1 MTQQQAL
8 GALQT
13 GANVFLTGEPGS
25 GKTHTIN
32 RYVEYLRSY
41 GIEPAITASTGIAA
55 THIGGMTV
63 HSWSGIGVRKTLT
76 EQDLDEMS
84 TRERL
89 VSRIERTQV
98 LIIEEISMLD
108 AQTLNSVE
116 AVCRTLKRR
125 SVPWGGMQV
134 VFVGDFFQ
142 LPPVSRAGEALSQFS
157 FLSRSWQSANPL
169 VCYLSEQHRQEDK
182 EFLSVLSAIRGGN
195 IAPHVHTAL
204 QLRKVV
210 AEAQAGRT
218 RLYAHNVN
226 VDRVNLEKLSA
237 LPGDEMLFTMESR
250 GPEALV
256 SGLKR
261 SCLSPQELR
270 LKVGARVMFTKNNFE
285 LGFVNG
291 TIGEVKAFGEG
302 GAPVVRTLR
311 GKVITAP
318 VMEWVIADGARTL
331 ATIIQFPL
339 RLAWAITVHKS
350 QGMTLDSAVVDL
362 SEAFEYG
369 QGYVALSR
377 VRALAGLFLLRYNTR
392 ALEVHPDVLLVD
404 AEFREKSDVAAEA
417 FAKMPASEQAL
428 MERNFVSAC
437 GGKAGAGQVKKRGKG
452 RKPKAYGKTTYDE
465 TFELFKAGN
474 DVRAVAKTRGLT
486 TGTVLSHLEELF
498 MKGKISGDD
507 IGRIVPP
514 HIRKA
519 IPAVSAAFHEL
530 KTEKL
535 TPVFEKLG
543 GKYSYEDL
551 RLIRLALSAK
561 VE

>member
-55 THIGGMTV
+55 THIGGMTG

-76 EQDLDEMS
+76 EQGLDEMS
-84 TRERL
+84 ARERL

-182 EFLSVLSAIRGGN
+182 EFLSVLSA
-195 IAPHVHTAL
+195 
-204 QLRKVV
+204 
-210 AEAQAGRT
+210 
-218 RLYAHNVN
+218 
-226 VDRVNLEKLSA
+226 
-237 LPGDEMLFTMESR
+237 LPGEEMLFTMEAR
-250 GPEALV
+250 GGETLV

-261 SCLSPQELR
+261 SCLSPEELR
-270 LKVGARVMFTKNNFE
+270 LKIGARVMFTKNNFE

-331 ATIIQFPL
+331 AKIIQFPL

-377 VRALAGLFLLRYNTR
+377 VRALSGLFLLGYNAR

-404 AEFREKSDVAAEA
+404 AEFREKSNATAEA
-417 FAKMPASEQAL
+417 FAKMSSSEQAL

-437 GGKAGAGQVKKRGKG
+437 GGKAGAGGAKKKG
-452 RKPKAYGKTTYDE
+452 RKPKARGKTTYDE
-465 TFELFKAGN
+465 TFALFSAGN
-474 DVRAVAKTRGLT
+474 DVLAVAKARGLT

-498 MKGKISGDD
+498 MRGKISRDD

-519 IPAVSAAFHEL
+519 VPVVSAAFAEL
-530 KTEKL
+530 KTDKL
-535 TPVFEKLG
+535 SPVFEKLG